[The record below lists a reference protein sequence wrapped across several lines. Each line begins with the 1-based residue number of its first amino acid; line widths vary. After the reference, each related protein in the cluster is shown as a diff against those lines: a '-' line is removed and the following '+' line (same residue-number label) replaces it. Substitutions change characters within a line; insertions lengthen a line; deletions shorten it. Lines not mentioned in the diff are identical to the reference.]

1 MQLRIHVVVDSENTM
16 VKKNRNILVVSKLLF
31 INKKGEYGFD
41 VSPKFDLIIKVVST
55 IPR

>member
-1 MQLRIHVVVDSENTM
+1 MQLRIHVVIDSENTM

-41 VSPKFDLIIKVVST
+41 ASPEFDLIIKVVST